1 MSGQRDIDPAAIAET
16 WAVMQRAELAVGTD
30 ELALVA
36 VFESMRLMLVSE
48 REDWQVRGREG
59 LRALIQ
65 LMLEAMRE
73 HDPEELDRLV
83 EKWRPTAEA
92 AGLEW

>member
-36 VFESMRLMLVSE
+36 MFESMRLMLVSE

-73 HDPEELDRLV
+73 HDPGELDRLV